1 MAYEAIRVGMP
12 ATIVK
17 KITVGTPISGSA
29 SSGSA
34 GSIHN
39 IDGTLTGQREHGH
52 ILIFD
57 SSRDQPN
64 PNYRTSAILAGSG
77 LNKNLNVDNYN
88 PILTFNIDSAELQ
101 NYFRPTIRGYFSGQ
115 GDLTYDS
122 ATGVFSFDVEN
133 LYTQSN
139 FDSDLG
145 AALAGGVG
153 ITYDSSS
160 DTINITDTG
169 VDSGQY
175 GTATLIPVLTINS
188 RGQIDSAGSIA
199 VAGVSSTA
207 WDSSLSKYTIST
219 ADGGSFPTIINGWS
233 DNQPIYFG
241 DSNDLKIYHSGS
253 HSYIEDNGTGSLI
266 VATNNL
272 TIKNATQTENQI
284 TALSGGAVT
293 LYHNDSA
300 KLLTTDSGATI
311 TGSLRA
317 DSATITNI
325 NRMGTTIT
333 AGTYGTAVK
342 IPRITIDSSGFIDS
356 AGEVDVAGVSSV
368 SFDSA
373 SYNYTINTADGG
385 VFTQMIHTRKP
396 GLAAGTHGSEVLVP
410 QITINEYGLVDSIGT
425 TQVAGVS
432 STSFDS
438 AAGIFTI
445 NTADGGVFNT
455 TLIDSDFTRTRV
467 RSSLS
472 ASGDLTYD
480 SATGVF
486 SFDVEDVY
494 TKSNF
499 DSDFNIALDSAVL
512 EGVGLTY
519 NDTTNTLD
527 IDSAELQSYFR
538 QDIRGYFTASNSLGY
553 SSATGDFRLPQP
565 LDSAANPTFNQLR
578 GPAEFIIDPAAIGDS
593 TGTVRI
599 LGNLRVDGVQTT
611 INSTAVSVA
620 DKNIIIA
627 DSAADSAGLNGG
639 GFTWGGDAIVD
650 NPTFTYSHSDARFVS
665 NRNIQADSFIG
676 TISSLANHTT
686 TNLAEGTNQYYT
698 EARVDTHLAADRAGN
713 ITRDGLISMSADSN
727 TIHTLGKFKIG
738 SPTAD
743 HMYISHVDNNT
754 TSNYALLQSPS
765 GLTSISSVGTL
776 YFNNSNI
783 TNMVLNDS
791 GNVGIGELNPSD
803 KLRVVGT
810 TSTSKLRITDTD
822 DVTLASTTHPFQIGP
837 TSGVN
842 MAIDG
847 NEIMARNNGA
857 NSPLYLQA
865 LGGQFTVG
873 NVNFPASISL
883 YGPIMAMD
891 GALTLPSFAGG
902 TNEGALQVFTSEI
915 DSSNLWNDINA
926 DGNNYSSM
934 PSEISISNLGN
945 NTTNSFSGLFMMA
958 GETTNNNSVNAAR
971 IGAIREGSKSTALGF
986 AVRQSGGDMVEVGRF
1001 KSTKQFNLTGDIELE
1016 GVNYITT
1023 LTKDSATAA
1032 RTITFPDATGTVLVG
1047 GLGHNPRNY
1056 FSGQG
1061 DISYDSATGVFSLD
1075 VETVYTSSNFD
1086 SDLLDAGYDDLD
1098 QSLLADSSIELTQN
1112 LTTYP
1117 IYDYSKTTYRS
1128 SKHLVQATKG
1138 SKYQISE
1145 ILLVHDG
1152 STVHMTEYGK
1162 ICIGDSSLAYYDAS
1176 IVGDNVQLKAQP
1188 VEASTIFKSHNTL
1201 IKV

>member
-17 KITVGTPISGSA
+17 KVTVGTPISGSA

-219 ADGGSFPTIINGWS
+219 ADGGSFPTIINGWG
-233 DNQPIYFG
+233 DNQPIYLG
-241 DSNDLKIYHSGS
+241 DSNDLKIHHNGS

-342 IPRITIDSSGFIDS
+342 IPKITIDSSGFIDS

-445 NTADGGVFNT
+445 NTADGNSFHT

-494 TKSNF
+494 TKANF
-499 DSDFNIALDSAVL
+499 DSDFNVALDSAVL

-698 EARVDTHLAADRAGN
+698 EARVDAHLAADRAGN

-810 TSTSKLRITDTD
+810 TSTNKLRITGTV
-822 DVTLASTTHPFQIGP
+822 DVGLASTTHPFQIGP
-837 TSGVN
+837 TTGVN

-847 NEIMARNNGA
+847 NEIMARNNG
-857 NSPLYLQA
+857 STSGLYIQNE
-865 LGGQFTVG
+865 GGLAQFGG
-873 NVNFPASISL
+873 NVIINADSVTFPVF
-883 YGPIMAMD
+883 G
-891 GALTLPSFAGG
+891 GA
-902 TNEGALQVFTSEI
+902 TNEGTLQVFSSEI
-915 DSSNLWNDINA
+915 DSTNLWDDINS

-934 PSEISISNLGN
+934 PSEISVSNVGN
-945 NTTNSFSGLFMMA
+945 NTTNSFAGLFMMA
-958 GETTNNNSVNAAR
+958 GETSNNSSVNAAR
-971 IGAIREGSKSTALGF
+971 IGAIREGSKSTAIGF

-1016 GVNYITT
+1016 GVNYITS

-1061 DISYDSATGVFSLD
+1061 DISYDSSTGVFSLD

-1098 QSLLADSSIELTQN
+1098 HSLLVDSSVSIGTNGSLEE
-1112 LTTYP
+1112 
-1117 IYDYSKTTYRS
+1117 IDFYSSTTYRS
-1128 SKHLVQATKG
+1128 SKYLIQATQG

-1145 ILLVHDG
+1145 ILLTHDG
-1152 STVHMTEYGK
+1152 STPHITEYGK
-1162 ICIGDSSLAYYDAS
+1162 ICIGDSSLATYDARITGGS
-1176 IVGDNVQLKAQP
+1176 VILEANP
-1188 VEASTIFKSHNTL
+1188 VLTNTTFKYHRTL